1 MKETLAKPKQ
11 ILNNEQRY
19 STVSV
24 HIVTYNSADDIK
36 ECIDHVLLQS
46 YPVRSI
52 VIVDNNSSD
61 QTTDRIRQHP
71 AYREGKVNIQLIE
84 NESNTGFAPAHN
96 QAIQATATD
105 YALVL
110 NPDVSLEPDYIRN
123 LVEFMDHHSEVG
135 SATGM
140 LRLKADPSLIDST
153 GLTMNKTYRAFD
165 RGAGESADIW
175 KSSGEV
181 FGVSGAAAMYSRK
194 MINDISINGQFFDGD
209 FFAYKEDVDVAWR
222 AQVFG
227 WKSFYIAE
235 AVALHER
242 GWKKDNRKSIPLFI
256 RQVSYINRYKMIY
269 KNESVGMLLKNSIF
283 FLPYELA
290 SNLYFL
296 WKERNVLSAWK
307 SFYKCRTE
315 LKAKRR
321 YIQTARKLPPKS

>member
-24 HIVTYNSADDIK
+24 HVVTYNSAGDIK
-36 ECIDHVLLQS
+36 ECIDHVLQQS

-105 YALVL
+105 YVLVL
-110 NPDVSLEPDYIRN
+110 NPDVSLEPNYIRY

-140 LRLKADPSLIDST
+140 LRLKEDPSLIDST
-153 GLTMNKTYRAFD
+153 GLTMNRTYRAFD
-165 RGAGESADIW
+165 RGAGESADKW

-269 KNESVGMLLKNSIF
+269 KNESVGMLLKNLIF

-290 SNLYFL
+290 SHFYFL
-296 WKERNVLSAWK
+296 WKERDVLSAWK

-315 LKAKRR
+315 LKAKRG
-321 YIQTARKLPPKS
+321 YIQRARKTPPKS